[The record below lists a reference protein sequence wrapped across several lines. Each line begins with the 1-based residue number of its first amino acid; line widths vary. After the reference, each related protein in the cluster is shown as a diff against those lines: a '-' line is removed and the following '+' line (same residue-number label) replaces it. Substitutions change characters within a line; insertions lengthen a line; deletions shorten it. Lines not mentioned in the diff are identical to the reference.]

1 MATDTDILPDD
12 PQLLKRQIQDLTA
25 TLETR
30 TAERDRLQEM
40 LNVLTA
46 KRFGPTSEKAV
57 DQYALF
63 DEAEVETVEEG
74 PSEPVAAD
82 ADTSEDADN
91 PEDADSPAAPRPKRG
106 RKPLPEGLPR
116 EQVVHDLPEDQKV
129 CATDGSPLTRIGEE
143 VSEKLEVI
151 PATVQVIRH
160 VRPKYACPGCEDTG
174 VHTAPMPAQPIP
186 GSIAAPGL
194 LAHVT
199 TAKYVDGLP
208 LYRMETI
215 LGRSGVD
222 LPRATLAHWMVRQG
236 EAVQPLVN
244 LLGDALEAGPVLQ
257 MDETRVQVLKEN
269 GRPATAQSYMWVQKG
284 GPPGKPVVR
293 YHYAPSRGHEVPKSL
308 LAGFSGFLQTDGYG
322 AYGTAL
328 ADRDDVV
335 AVGCW
340 AHARRKFDEAIKAR
354 GKKKAKKAGRAQEG
368 LAFIQQLYAI
378 ERQARDQDLKAED
391 RHRLRQEQ
399 ARPVID
405 RMRVWLDEALAG
417 APPKSA
423 TGDALRYL
431 AGQWHRLV
439 RYLADGRIEIDNNA
453 AENAIRP
460 FVVGRKNWL
469 FANSTAGAT
478 ASANLYSLVETAKA
492 NGHEPYAYLRHI
504 FKELPAADSAEA
516 YEALLPWKLEPK
528 TLHPLPEDSPD
539 G

>member
-1 MATDTDILPDD
+1 MATDTETLPDD
-12 PQLLKRQIQDLTA
+12 PEVLKRQIQDLTA
-25 TLETR
+25 NLETR

-57 DQYALF
+57 DQYALL
-63 DEAEVETVEEG
+63 DEAEIETAEEG
-74 PSEPVAAD
+74 PSEPVAED
-82 ADTSEDADN
+82 TDTSEDTDT
-91 PEDADSPAAPRPKRG
+91 PAASRPKRG

-116 EQVVHDLPEDQKV
+116 EEVVHDLPEDQKV
-129 CATDGSPLTRIGEE
+129 CATDGSPLERIGEE

-174 VHTAPMPAQPIP
+174 VHTAAMPPQPIP
-186 GSIAAPGL
+186 CSIASPAL
-194 LAHVT
+194 LAHVA

-222 LPRATLAHWMVRQG
+222 LPRATLAHWMVRMG
-236 EAVQPLVN
+236 EAIQPLIN
-244 LLGDALEAGPVLQ
+244 LVGDALEAGPVLQ
-257 MDETRVQVLKEN
+257 MDETPVQVLKEK
-269 GRPATAQSYMWVQKG
+269 GRKATSSSYMWIQKG
-284 GPPGKPVVR
+284 GPPDQPAIR
-293 YHYAPSRGHEVPKSL
+293 YHYAPSRGQEVPKHL
-308 LAGFSGFLQTDGYG
+308 LADFRGYLQTDGYA

-368 LAFIQQLYAI
+368 LGFIQQLYAV
-378 ERQARDQDLKAED
+378 ERQARDEDLSPDA
-391 RHRLRQEQ
+391 RYRLRQAE

-417 APPKSA
+417 TPPKSA

-431 AGQWHRLV
+431 AGQWQRLV
-439 RYLADGRIEIDNNA
+439 RYLDDGRIEIDNNG

-460 FVVGRKNWL
+460 FVIGRKAWL
-469 FANSTAGAT
+469 FSNSTAGAT

-492 NGHEPYAYLRHI
+492 NGHDPYTYLHHL
-504 FKELPAADSAEA
+504 FKELPTAASLED
-516 YEALLPWKLEPK
+516 YEAFLPWKLDPK
-528 TLHPLPEDSPD
+528 TLQPLPDDPPD